1 MDKEKILE
9 AARSNK
15 YRGKEYENEQ
25 GALSSMLS
33 VFLALIVGVT
43 LFLLEYFTKG
53 TINIGLIVMI
63 ATVGGAD
70 ALYEGIKLKVRRKI
84 VWGVVCSLTAI
95 IAIASFVGQV
105 VQA

>member
-9 AARSNK
+9 AARRDK

-33 VFLALIVGVT
+33 VAVAEAVGLG
-43 LFLLEYFTKG
+43 LFMLEYWTKG
-53 TINIGLIVMI
+53 TMNIGLIAMM
-63 ATVGGAD
+63 ATVGGVAV
-70 ALYEGIKLKVRRKI
+70 LYEGIKLKHRWKVI
-84 VWGVVCSLTAI
+84 GGILASLTAI
-95 IAIASFVGQV
+95 IAIACFVGQV

>member
-9 AARSNK
+9 AARRNK

-33 VFLALIVGVT
+33 VAVAEAVGVG
-43 LFLLEYFTKG
+43 LFMLEHRIKG
-53 TINIGLIVMI
+53 TMNIGLVAMMF
-63 ATVGGAD
+63 TVAGVV
-70 ALYEGIKLKVRRKI
+70 ALYEGYKLKQLRKMI
-84 VWGVVCSLTAI
+84 GGILFSLIAI
-95 IAIASFVGQV
+95 IAIACFVGQV